1 MDMKEALLS
10 ILINLQKK
18 YNKLNEVLDLTKEM
32 ETALQ
37 RNDQVSF
44 RMVLVMRQDVMI
56 RIDKID
62 ATTKIL
68 LQAIPQDICK
78 VINRQMCHES
88 KQANPESEEEKK
100 IGELY
105 AKIQRLLEK
114 IITIDRVMNK
124 KIAGKDS
131 YYAGVQ
137 K

>member
-1 MDMKEALLS
+1 MDIKEALLS

-18 YNKLNEVLDLTKEM
+18 YNKLNEVLDLTKQM

-56 RIDKID
+56 QIDKID
-62 ATTKIL
+62 ETTKIL

-78 VINRQMCHES
+78 IINRQMCSES
-88 KQANPESEEEKK
+88 KQASPESIEEKK

-114 IITIDRVMNK
+114 IITIDCVMNK

-131 YYAGVQ
+131 YYAGAQ